1 VPPTDGCSTP
11 APLQRCTGSI
21 RAAAGAILQAGLR
34 SDDPYAMT
42 ASAVMYDIGKI
53 LKLGGAPNHDSGNAF
68 NTAYLIDINAGA
80 PKPPTVRKLS
90 PMAYGRTFV
99 NSVVLP
105 NGEVLVVG
113 GQTQPAPFS
122 DSYSVLAA
130 ELWNPKLETF
140 ITLPPMQKPRNY
152 HSIALLLQDGR
163 VLVGG
168 SGLCNCAADHPDA
181 EIFTPPYL
189 LAPDGT
195 PAPRPAITAA
205 PGNATRGGQ
214 ITVATD
220 RAAAAFALVRMS
232 SVTHSVNT
240 DQRRIPLSFTGTA
253 GNYRLGIPADRGVVL
268 PGNYML
274 FALDANGVPSVARTI
289 NIL

>member
-1 VPPTDGCSTP
+1 
-11 APLQRCTGSI
+11 
-21 RAAAGAILQAGLR
+21 
-34 SDDPYAMT
+34 M
-42 ASAVMYDIGKI
+42 
-53 LKLGGAPNHDSGNAF
+53 
-68 NTAYLIDINAGA
+68 
-80 PKPPTVRKLS
+80 RKLS

-195 PAPRPAITAA
+195 LAPRPAITAA
-205 PGNATRGGQ
+205 PGKATRGSQ

-220 RAAAAFALVRMS
+220 RVAAGFALVRMS

-289 NIL
+289 NVL